1 MKEIKAYVKITAL
14 EKVVASLK
22 DAGFCCMSIIDVSG
36 LGALMD
42 PQEAYYSI
50 EFVEKMSKVAKL
62 ELVCKDR
69 DADTVVDLIQKSGCT
84 HDHGDGII
92 FVLPVERAV
101 KVRTGDEG
109 ESILQTTSTAS

>member
-1 MKEIKAYVKITAL
+1 MKEIKAYVKLSAL
-14 EKVVASLK
+14 EKVVAALK

-42 PQEAYYSI
+42 PKEAKYSF
-50 EFVEKMSKVAKL
+50 EFVQKMSKVAKL
-62 ELVCKDR
+62 ELVCR
-69 DADTVVDLIQKSGCT
+69 DENADTVVRLIQENGCT

-109 ESILQTTSTAS
+109 GSILQTTSTRS